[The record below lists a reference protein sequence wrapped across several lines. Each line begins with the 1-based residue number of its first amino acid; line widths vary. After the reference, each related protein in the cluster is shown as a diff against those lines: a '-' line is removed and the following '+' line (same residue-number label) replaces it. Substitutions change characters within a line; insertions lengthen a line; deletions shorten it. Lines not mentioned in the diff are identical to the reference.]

1 MIEDDQRAAQRVAA
15 GDFARADAPEPWQ
28 RSLREPAVALE
39 ADWPALG
46 RSH

>member
-1 MIEDDQRAAQRVAA
+1 VVQGQRDREA
-15 GDFARADAPEPWQ
+15 GDCSWRDAPEAWQ
-28 RSLREPAVALE
+28 RSLRELAVSLE